1 MLTDKELKKLALQIR
16 YNAFIAMDGAGFV
29 QGGIAGCSV
38 ASAINNCT
46 AKVDVTAG
54 NGGNAN
60 EYGSNAGGLVGRV
73 EGSTASSV
81 NSCSYYGKISPVA
94 ASGTKPQNGGGL
106 IGYAPSSTKVSDCS
120 FGGTV
125 NGVTVTQ
132 AKLNDLAIGA
142 GGATATNTILWDG
155 N

>member
-1 MLTDKELKKLALQIR
+1 M
-16 YNAFIAMDGAGFV
+16 
-29 QGGIAGCSV
+29 
-38 ASAINNCT
+38 
-46 AKVDVTAG
+46 DVTAG

-60 EYGSNAGGLVGRV
+60 EYGSNAGGIVGRV
-73 EGSTASSV
+73 EGNTASSV
-81 NSCSYYGKISPVA
+81 KSCSYYGKISPVA

-120 FGGTV
+120 FGGSV
-125 NGVTVTQ
+125 KGITVTQ

>member
-1 MLTDKELKKLALQIR
+1 MGRSE
-16 YNAFIAMDGAGFV
+16 G
-29 QGGIAGCSV
+29 SV
-38 ASAINNCT
+38 AC
-46 AKVDVTAG
+46 
-54 NGGNAN
+54 
-60 EYGSNAGGLVGRV
+60 
-73 EGSTASSV
+73 SV
-81 NSCSYYGKISPVA
+81 NSCSYFGKISPVA

-106 IGYAPSSTKVSDCS
+106 VGYAPSTTKVSDCS